1 MNTEYA
7 TKLSQTF
14 GEWANT
20 TEFRIAL
27 IGDSTLDNG
36 TWVGIN
42 EASVPQHLLKS
53 KEGANDRS
61 FAVRNLAV
69 DGFTTSDV
77 LTGYFKN
84 IVNDDDIPTASS
96 SSPLQ
101 VLKGLNPPPTHIVLS
116 VGGNDVRET
125 LGPGVDRVLMKT
137 IQKMQQNYLIIL
149 NECLS
154 VCKKTILMFQYRP
167 CFTTN
172 DYEIYDAMNDIPDE
186 LIIQSGAL
194 LNGDKGMEASHDK
207 VTNVSVRKLN
217 MLMESIYNGI
227 LLNELILANR
237 LPIIDLPNTFDIHN
251 SLLYVCQI
259 EPSHW
264 GGLIIAKL
272 VHHVIE
278 NHWND
283 VIEEEDGKTNKNS
296 IFYSLNTKNMFN
308 SKKLDPKHLKSF
320 EKQIIRKIFNEDD
333 VWKIT
338 IDETP
343 CHESRKRKAGKH
355 FCNLL

>member
-1 MNTEYA
+1 MNSEDSITEQPH
-7 TKLSQTF
+7 KF
-14 GEWANT
+14 GEWAST
-20 TEFRIAL
+20 TEIRIAL
-27 IGDSTLDNG
+27 IGDSTLDNAS
-36 TWVGIN
+36 WVGIN
-42 EASVPQHLLKS
+42 ELSVSQHLLKS
-53 KEGANDRS
+53 KEGANDKS
-61 FAVRNLAV
+61 VAVYNLAV

-77 LTGYFKN
+77 SNGYFKCT
-84 IVNDDDIPTASS
+84 VNDAGML
-96 SSPLQ
+96 SSPIQ
-101 VLKGLNPPPTHIVLS
+101 ILKALSPPPTHVVLS

-125 LGPGVDRVLMKT
+125 LGPGVNEVLLKT

-154 VCKKTILMFQYRP
+154 ICKKTILMFQYRP

-172 DYEIYDAMNDIPDE
+172 EYGIYDAMNDIPDALMIE
-186 LIIQSGAL
+186 RGAL
-194 LNGDKGMEASHDK
+194 MNGYNSMESSHDK
-207 VTNVSVRKLN
+207 ESNVSVRKLN

-251 SLLYVCQI
+251 ALLYVCQI

-272 VHHVIE
+272 IQDVIK
-278 NHWND
+278 NHWNNE
-283 VIEEEDGKTNKNS
+283 IEEGNGNNNQNS
-296 IFYSLNTKNMFN
+296 IFYSLDTKNIFN
-308 SKKLDPKHLKSF
+308 SKKLDPKDLKNV
-320 EKQIIRKIFNEDD
+320 EKQIIRKTFNNDD
-333 VWKIT
+333 VWKIR

-343 CHESRKRKAGKH
+343 SHESRKRTVVKN